1 MAASLVVKHLYDG
14 SISATDGTGT
24 PVSLVIPFTTGDLS
38 ISGLSATQNATV
50 AYESRGVLTAVR
62 KAART
67 YPSGSFSFQVADYSD
82 AVDQTAIDYFL
93 KANSYSANIST
104 LAAGADADVYT
115 VDLVFTVEGTDLGD
129 TADHTVTLTDCDV
142 TMDVSEGEPNSAS
155 ISFTCYGAVVFV

>member
-14 SISATDGTGT
+14 AISASDGTGA
-24 PVSLVIPFTTGDLS
+24 PVTLSIPFTMGD
-38 ISGLSATQNATV
+38 Q
-50 AYESRGVLTAVR
+50 SRGVLTAVR

-82 AVDQTAIDYFL
+82 AIDQTAIDYFL
-93 KANSYSANIST
+93 KSNSYSANIST

-115 VDLVFTVEGTDLGD
+115 VDLVLTVGGTAVGD

-142 TMDVSEGEPNSAS
+142 TLDVSEGEPNSAS
-155 ISFTCYGAVVFV
+155 ISFTCYGAVTFV